1 MRRTPARVPDCVK
14 GETAEGFVLAGG
26 ASSRM
31 GRDKALV
38 EVAGR
43 PLVEH
48 ALGILREAGLEA
60 RIAGARTA
68 LDAFAPVVKDEGGGP
83 LAGVCAALEAAEAE
97 LAVFLPVDM
106 PLAPASLIGCL
117 LHYARVT
124 GAAVTVPRVCG
135 YAQTFPAVVRRETL
149 PELRRALEDGEGG
162 CFAAF
167 RQVAEK
173 MKRPFFR
180 IAVEE
185 LAQCGQAGHALGVA
199 AARWL
204 MNVNTPEE
212 VRRAEALLVRAVR
225 VS

>member
-1 MRRTPARVPDCVK
+1 MRRSTDSSSK
-14 GETAEGFVLAGG
+14 DETAEGFVLAGG

-31 GRDKALV
+31 GQDKALV

-48 ALGILREAGLEA
+48 ALAILREAGVTA
-60 RIAGARTA
+60 RIAGSRTE
-68 LDAFAPVVKDEGGGP
+68 LSGFAPVVKDEGGGP
-83 LAGVCAALEAAEAE
+83 LAGVCVALEATEAE

-106 PLAPASLIGCL
+106 PLVPASLVKYL
-117 LHYARVT
+117 LHHARVT
-124 GAAVTVPRVCG
+124 GAAVTVPSACG
-135 YAQTFPAVVRRETL
+135 YAQTFPAVVRRDAL
-149 PELRRALEDGEGG
+149 HELQRMLNSGEGG

-167 RQVAEK
+167 RQAAVRLNQRFAQ
-173 MKRPFFR
+173 

-185 LAQCGQAGHALGVA
+185 LAQCGQAEHGLGVA

-204 MNVNTPEE
+204 MNANTPEE
-212 VRRAEALLVRAVR
+212 AEQAGMLLSAGVR

>member
-1 MRRTPARVPDCVK
+1 MPACAA
-14 GETAEGFVLAGG
+14 EEESAEGFVLAGG

-43 PLVEH
+43 PLAAH
-48 ALGILREAGLEA
+48 AVGILREAGLPA
-60 RIAGARTA
+60 RIAGARTE
-68 LDAFAPVVKDEGGGP
+68 LDNFAPVVKDAGGGP

-106 PLAPASLIGCL
+106 PLTPGALIGYL
-117 LHYARVT
+117 LHHARAT
-124 GAAVTVPRVCG
+124 GAAVTVPRQCG
-135 YAQTFPAVVRRETL
+135 FAQTFPAVVRRAAL
-149 PELRRALEDGEGG
+149 SELRRVLENGEGG

-167 RQVAEK
+167 TQAAERLGMPLAQVD
-173 MKRPFFR
+173 
-180 IAVEE
+180 VET
-185 LAQCGQAGHALGVA
+185 LAQCGQVTHPLGIAGRH
-199 AARWL
+199 WL

-212 VRRAEALLVRAVR
+212 VEQAAKLLSGALR